1 MDATKSLVIDTNVFV
16 DSCTLDR
23 EWAINCAKIVFKIHD
38 GDIQIGVDNEG
49 KIIEE
54 YVKNLKQ
61 YDRKNIVA
69 ATMMQII
76 RDQKR
81 NLKSIKHYIPIKEN
95 KVKYLVKNGFHENDI
110 KFVRVAPLTTL
121 KMIVSSDSKSFVKED
136 FKEWIK
142 ENLKVD
148 VKTPLEYEEIRPI
161 LEQNLEI

>member
-1 MDATKSLVIDTNVFV
+1 MDATKTLVIDTNVFV
-16 DSCTLDR
+16 DSCTLER

-54 YVKNLKQ
+54 YVNNLRQ

-69 ATMMQII
+69 TTMMQII

-81 NLKSIKHYIPIKEN
+81 GLKSIKYYIPIRKN
-95 KVKYLVKNGFHENDI
+95 KVNYLIKNGFHESDI

-121 KMIVSSDSKSFVKED
+121 KMIVSSDGKSFVKED
-136 FKEWIK
+136 FKEWIMEK
-142 ENLKVD
+142 LKVD
-148 VKTPLEYEEIRPI
+148 VKTPSEYEEIRSI
-161 LEQNLEI
+161 LEKGLD